1 VLRPPLR
8 LNVRPPRRYAVGFLN
23 LGRAC
28 PRAIFTRAPC
38 CNAPAGRLS
47 VPCQLPR
54 DERIADAS
62 QIGRTVDADLDH
74 RTCNQELYPA
84 AENRPRSRPSQ
95 DRDTNSER
103 CVDPASIAPVPGI
116 DEIETLRTRSPS
128 REAHSFT
135 WSQSGE
141 GRGVI
146 GKSFGPVILQAYLT
160 RDV

>member
-1 VLRPPLR
+1 MD
-8 LNVRPPRRYAVGFLN
+8 
-23 LGRAC
+23 
-28 PRAIFTRAPC
+28 T
-38 CNAPAGRLS
+38 
-47 VPCQLPR
+47 
-54 DERIADAS
+54 
-62 QIGRTVDADLDH
+62 DLDYGTRYQKLH
-74 RTCNQELYPA
+74 PA
-84 AENRPRSRPSQ
+84 AEDRPRSRPGQ
-95 DRDTNSER
+95 DRDIDSER